1 MQDQLPTTP
10 GQNVAMEPTVSPVE
24 PPSAATPAAT
34 VPVAP
39 VTPVKSKPAGSRI
52 LNLALAGALVLA
64 IAGVAFAVGRFTAP
78 ATASAGGFQNGNGGQ
93 FFRNGQ
99 GGQGGQGGG
108 NGGQGGPGGLFAG
121 GLTLEGTVESVT
133 DTTLTLKTA
142 SGQTIQIALS
152 GSTTYHAQTDATASA
167 VTTGGKVLVRLNG
180 RGGFFGGNGGPA
192 ASGAPTSPTAND
204 VTVVP

>member
-1 MQDQLPTTP
+1 MLDQPPTTP
-10 GQNVAMEPTVSPVE
+10 GQ
-24 PPSAATPAAT
+24 SAAPEPVVAEPDATPFVPPAQGA
-34 VPVAP
+34 PVAA
-39 VTPVKSKPAGSRI
+39 VRAKPGGARL
-52 LNLALAGALVLA
+52 LNVALAGALVLA

-78 ATASAGGFQNGNGGQ
+78 ATASAGGFPNGNGGG

-99 GGQGGQGGG
+99 GGQGGA

-133 DTTLTLKTA
+133 ATTLTLKTA
-142 SGQTIQIALS
+142 SGQTIQIALD

-180 RGGFFGGNGGPA
+180 RGGLGGANGGPT